1 MIQTWVAT
9 FTFDR
14 GADEAHLIA
23 WEEMLTEHDGTV
35 SQNERG
41 VEVSVYV
48 DAADPISAAA
58 MAHTM
63 ISVAVPLPPT
73 GIEVITEDEQARRA
87 EAPTLPELVSAP
99 EVGELL
105 GVSRKRVHQLRST
118 PAFPQPLFELRTGP
132 VWDAVP
138 IRKFAQEWDRKPG
151 RPRSNCA

>member
-14 GADEAHLIA
+14 GADEAQLIA
-23 WEEMLTEHDGTV
+23 WEEMLTAHDGTL

-41 VEVSVYV
+41 IEVSVYV
-48 DAADPISAAA
+48 DTADPISAAE
-58 MAHTM
+58 MAHTV
-63 ISVAVPLPPT
+63 ISATVPLPPT
-73 GIEVITEDEQARRA
+73 AIEVITEDEQARRA

-105 GVSRKRVHQLRST
+105 GVSRQRVHQLRST

-151 RPRSNCA
+151 RPRTNCA